1 MVMRAETWLLPDG
14 IQDVLPQDALRL
26 EALRRR
32 LLDLFASWGYELV
45 VPPLVEYVESLLTG
59 SSHDLDLKTFKII
72 DQLSGRLMGVRADMT
87 PQVARLDA
95 HSLAIKHTARYCYS
109 GTVLNTTPQALSTC
123 RSPIQIGAEIY
134 GYAGVAADIEV
145 IRLMLH
151 TLQQS
156 GLKTIH
162 LDIGHVAI
170 FRELAKAAQLS
181 AEIEQQLF
189 DIYQRKSLPELQALR
204 SQLPCAEWF
213 MALGILS
220 GDVSIIQQ
228 AQTILSDAPATVKQA
243 LADMSTVVEALQD
256 FSEWVSISIDLSEL
270 RGYHYHTGLVFAAYH
285 QTTAAE
291 IAKGGRYDCVGQAFG
306 RCRPATGFSADL
318 KALVLSFTEANKTQ
332 KVFAPAIASVQ
343 LAQKIAQ
350 LRTQGYVVIQE
361 LLDDK
366 TTALDLGCQWQLVP
380 CDDDWQLQAAIA

>member
-14 IQDVLPQDALRL
+14 IQDVLPQDASRL
-26 EALRRR
+26 ETLRRN
-32 LLDLFASWGYELV
+32 LLDLFGSWGYQLV
-45 VPPLVEYVESLLTG
+45 VPPFVEYLDSLLVG
-59 SSHDLDLKTFKII
+59 ASHDLDLMTFKIT
-72 DQLSGRLMGVRADMT
+72 DQLTGRLMGVRADIT

-95 HSLAIKHTARYCYS
+95 HSLPVEHTARYCYS

-134 GYAGVAADIEV
+134 GYAGVAADIEI

-156 GLKTIH
+156 GLKTVH

-181 AEIEQQLF
+181 VEIEQQLF
-189 DIYQRKSLPELQALR
+189 DIYQRKSLPELEALR
-204 SQLPCAEWF
+204 SHLPYADWF
-213 MALGILS
+213 VALGVLS
-220 GDVSIIQQ
+220 GDISILQQ
-228 AQTILSDAPATVKQA
+228 AQTLLSEAPATVKQA
-243 LADMSTVVEALQD
+243 LTDMRTVVEALQD
-256 FSEWVSISIDLSEL
+256 FSDWVSISIDLSEL

-285 QTTAAE
+285 QGTAAE

-318 KALVLSFTEANKTQ
+318 KTLVLSFKEANKTQ
-332 KVFAPAIASVQ
+332 KVFAPITNSAQ

-350 LRTQGYVVIQE
+350 LRAQGYVVIQA

-366 TTALDLGCQWQLVP
+366 TTAQDLGCQWLLALHENE
-380 CDDDWQLQAAIA
+380 WQLQAAA